1 MLRAE
6 QRHKVDIGRSQ
17 SHHVTDTLGIDAG
30 LIGHQA
36 NPAVANQM
44 HAVLEQ
50 DDNAGAH
57 ASVIIRLEVTRHL
70 LTLPGGAAD
79 PPPTHTP

>member
-30 LIGHQA
+30 LIGYQT
-36 NPAVANQM
+36 NPAVADQVY
-44 HAVLEQ
+44 AVLEQ
-50 DDNAGAH
+50 HDNAGAH
-57 ASVIIRLEVTRHL
+57 ASVIIRLDGTGYF

-79 PPPTHTP
+79 PPPTHSP